1 MADNAAIVN
10 ITAVDQT
17 GAGIA
22 SAVSNIKKADVA
34 ARAMERAALQA
45 NTASQKAAR
54 QMRAGFQQAG
64 YQFQDIA
71 VQMQMGT
78 NPFTIFSQQGS
89 QLVSVFGAGGAV
101 AGAFI
106 AIAGVIGSALLP
118 KLFDST
124 SALEALQK
132 AGEDVDKTFKQLES
146 GVLVLGDAFYK
157 LAQQSF
163 AAATIEL
170 DKQKTAIVSGLD
182 DIETEILQKTSAFSR
197 AFNKVDGATAAELLA
212 IGQAPEQVAAAFAKM
227 YGLAEQDMKKLADL
241 SKNAIG
247 GTTDDIE
254 LLLSTMQEMEGTA
267 AFSTLKQEL
276 AALFVGYLTGKENLG
291 QLTAASADLNAM
303 LGITGQSTK
312 QFKSEID
319 RMIEGLQREVDILDM
334 STSQIAL
341 YDAAKL
347 EHTDTQIQ
355 TIGLL
360 AGEIQARSDLI
371 DIIKQEDEATAE
383 FYKNEKARLDG
394 IIRIYTE
401 DDAAQAEFYKNEKA
415 RLEANIALKKVED
428 DATEASYKKQADAL
442 KVLEDQKKGRLTGVD
457 KIVSDYDERIRVT
470 TEALDELGL
479 LETEHADLI
488 TQLNQDKSAAVV
500 KALADEDTARKEMM
514 LSQVSTMQGMAAGIA
529 SSLEEGT
536 AAQKAAFVVAQ
547 ALAVA
552 QSIMSAHLA
561 ASQVLADPLLPTAMK
576 VPMSNAMLAMGYI
589 NAGMIAGQ
597 TVASFEGGGF
607 TGYGSRVGG
616 LDGKGG
622 MAAIV
627 HPNETII
634 DHTKGGAGTQV
645 NITIQANDARG
656 FDDLLLK
663 RRGLISS
670 MVQSSLNNVGR
681 KI

>member
-276 AALFVGYLTGKENLG
+276 AALFVGYLTGRK
-291 QLTAASADLNAM
+291 
-303 LGITGQSTK
+303 
-312 QFKSEID
+312 
-319 RMIEGLQREVDILDM
+319 ILD
-334 STSQIAL
+334 
-341 YDAAKL
+341 
-347 EHTDTQIQ
+347 
-355 TIGLL
+355 
-360 AGEIQARSDLI
+360 
-371 DIIKQEDEATAE
+371 
-383 FYKNEKARLDG
+383 
-394 IIRIYTE
+394 
-401 DDAAQAEFYKNEKA
+401 
-415 RLEANIALKKVED
+415 
-428 DATEASYKKQADAL
+428 
-442 KVLEDQKKGRLTGVD
+442 
-457 KIVSDYDERIRVT
+457 
-470 TEALDELGL
+470 
-479 LETEHADLI
+479 
-488 TQLNQDKSAAVV
+488 
-500 KALADEDTARKEMM
+500 
-514 LSQVSTMQGMAAGIA
+514 
-529 SSLEEGT
+529 SLP
-536 AAQKAAFVVAQ
+536 Q
-547 ALAVA
+547 
-552 QSIMSAHLA
+552 
-561 ASQVLADPLLPTAMK
+561 
-576 VPMSNAMLAMGYI
+576 
-589 NAGMIAGQ
+589 
-597 TVASFEGGGF
+597 
-607 TGYGSRVGG
+607 
-616 LDGKGG
+616 
-622 MAAIV
+622 
-627 HPNETII
+627 
-634 DHTKGGAGTQV
+634 
-645 NITIQANDARG
+645 
-656 FDDLLLK
+656 LLL
-663 RRGLISS
+663 I
-670 MVQSSLNNVGR
+670 
-681 KI
+681 